1 MKSFMN
7 VVTGPGSLILA
18 SFLVILFTAIACA
31 PQAPEAPASSAAR
44 PTATAPQPT
53 PTPGPVTAA
62 GSGIVSSKFAGEA
75 QALNGAG
82 ATFPAVL
89 YSKWFNEYEKV
100 TGVKVNYQSIGSGG
114 GIKSVSDATV
124 DFGAT
129 DGPMTDDQLRAA
141 RNGDILHIPAA
152 MGAVVPTYNL
162 PELGSTSLKFSPES
176 LAGIFLGQITKW
188 NDPKIAADN
197 PGVTLPNKDIVVV
210 HRSDGSGTT
219 YIWVDYL
226 SAVSK
231 EWKDKVGVATSV
243 NWPVGLGGKG
253 NEGVAGEVK
262 QNPYAIGYVE
272 LIYATQ
278 NKLGVGF
285 VKNKAGKYVA
295 PSLES
300 VTAAAAGAAKNIVPD
315 LRASIVNADGDTSYP
330 VSGFTWLLIYKNQT
344 DKAKAQALTRMAW
357 WATHDAQKYNTDLG
371 YAPLPDDIVKK
382 AEEKILSITVD
393 GQKAFP
399 HDVTKKP

>member
-1 MKSFMN
+1 MN
-7 VVTGPGSLILA
+7 MVTGPGSLILA
-18 SFLVILFTAIACA
+18 SFLVVLFTANACA

-114 GIKSVSDATV
+114 GIKSISDATV

-382 AEEKILSITVD
+382 AEEKILSVTAD